1 MKTLYITSIISL
13 VLLTVSCKQKNSLET
28 NKPIEITS
36 KELLQKAMDAHGG
49 EQAFKSSSI
58 DFKIEQTAFNLQY
71 DENGRADF
79 KQIRQL
85 NSETHELSYKY
96 GLIQYTINDSVQPDD
111 AYSKRMAEI
120 SLFGFLYTFSIPF
133 NLTTNDVII
142 SKQPNVTIRQKEYYT
157 LDVQYTKIPDLPEDR
172 FLLYIN
178 VDSYE
183 IEYVALEHDLSGSKP
198 QFRRMTN
205 PKKIEGLLFQ
215 DYILFHRND
224 TITPLEKF
232 YTKYNQSD
240 LKGVR
245 TIQFDS
251 ISVKKRP

>member
-1 MKTLYITSIISL
+1 MKTLYIIIISL
-13 VLLTVSCKQKNSLET
+13 VLLTTSCQQKNSLDAKKST
-28 NKPIEITS
+28 EITP

-49 EQAFKSSSI
+49 EQTFKSSSI
-58 DFKIEQTAFNLQY
+58 DFKIEKTAFNLQY
-71 DENGRADF
+71 DDNGRADF

-96 GLIQYTINDSVQPDD
+96 GLIQYTINDSLQPEE

-142 SKQPNVTIRQKEYYT
+142 SKLPNVTIRQKEYYT

-172 FLLYIN
+172 FLLYID

-183 IEYVALEHDLSGSKP
+183 IKYIALEHDLSGSKP
-198 QFRRMTN
+198 QFRRMIN
-205 PKKIEGLLFQ
+205 PKRINDLLFQ
-215 DYILFHRND
+215 DYILFHTKD

-240 LKGVR
+240 LKVAR